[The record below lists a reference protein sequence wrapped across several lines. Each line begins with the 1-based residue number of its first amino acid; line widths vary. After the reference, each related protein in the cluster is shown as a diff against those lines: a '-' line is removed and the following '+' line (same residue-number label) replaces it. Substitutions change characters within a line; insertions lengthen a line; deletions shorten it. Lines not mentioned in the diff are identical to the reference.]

1 MQNRFILQKQ
11 THSNCRLIFDDRVI
25 NLQHEVERKVLKNHT
40 TYVTSMM
47 DKHKWRHWCI
57 SHILCL
63 PQTPCPN
70 QRTGLTAIRNAATVL
85 SNIFLYLVAW
95 FFLGSKE
102 GGEADRIG
110 PEDDAAFR
118 NIVLVRGRPYEVTLF
133 WTFFYLLHRHVF
145 LVIRL
150 KNCHYKILEPL
161 SLWSW
166 RHS

>member
-1 MQNRFILQKQ
+1 
-11 THSNCRLIFDDRVI
+11 
-25 NLQHEVERKVLKNHT
+25 
-40 TYVTSMM
+40 M
-47 DKHKWRHWCI
+47 DKNTLH
-57 SHILCL
+57 L

-118 NIVLVRGRPYEVTLF
+118 NIVLVRGRSYMKSLYF
-133 WTFFYLLHRHVF
+133 GHFFTYSIATYF
-145 LVIRL
+145 
-150 KNCHYKILEPL
+150 
-161 SLWSW
+161 
-166 RHS
+166 